1 MDQAVQQ
8 EFAVET
14 QTLAKKSWTAYI
26 KVAVITL
33 VGMSIA
39 SAIFH
44 HSAGVGVLL
53 FLLMVFFGVYRAME
67 IKSVTLYYDDSG
79 VWFHY
84 GILPWNKGTQ
94 GVKWRDIENA
104 VFYPSMGS
112 WLFKSY
118 KLRIAHR
125 FTRSSEILLTNMRR
139 GNEAVQSINN
149 MHQNLIRDGAV
160 K

>member
-79 VWFHY
+79 VW
-84 GILPWNKGTQ
+84 LNP
-94 GVKWRDIENA
+94 
-104 VFYPSMGS
+104 P
-112 WLFKSY
+112 
-118 KLRIAHR
+118 KLRNGDLSAR
-125 FTRSSEILLTNMRR
+125 FLRHGFVGFRAGFPLL
-139 GNEAVQSINN
+139 
-149 MHQNLIRDGAV
+149 
-160 K
+160 